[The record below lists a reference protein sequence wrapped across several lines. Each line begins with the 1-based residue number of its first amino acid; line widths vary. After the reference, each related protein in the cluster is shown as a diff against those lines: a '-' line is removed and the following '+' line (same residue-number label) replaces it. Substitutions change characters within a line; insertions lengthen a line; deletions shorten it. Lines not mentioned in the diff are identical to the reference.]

1 MRNTLVIMVAV
12 LATYGS
18 ALLLD
23 RIAGLQLEAVIT
35 AVVLALTLARTRVSR
50 GADRTDIAVTVALL
64 PAVAVAAWG
73 IGRLL
78 GSQPDLGGALLVIGM
93 SVPVWMRRFGDR
105 ATRMGTLIVLPL
117 VASLIVSQS
126 GSGQAGIGWTVAVAL
141 IACGWVTAAVLVATR
156 TGFIRPPALPTSA
169 DNSKKR
175 SSGEDR
181 PRAGRVRRM
190 PATTRMALQLGV
202 ALSASFLLGR
212 MLWPQHWTW
221 VVISAFVVCS
231 GTRGRGDVLYKG
243 ILRAGG
249 AVAGTLV
256 ATGVGSLF
264 GPRADATVILIFVAI
279 AAATWLRT
287 YSYAYWAAIVTGVIS
302 LLYSWFGLS
311 AGGPLHTR
319 LCGLLL
325 GAGLA
330 VAICWLLLPV
340 RTGDVLRRR
349 VAEAVGALRALLGI
363 DRSDAGALRS
373 GQAAYAR
380 SIDRLGEIAPP
391 LRAQRRLFSRWL
403 PGVRFGADAVDALAR
418 CADPVSVLART
429 SADDPRVTM
438 ASRLVCD
445 NADAVRRAI
454 GRRPGVR
461 YRRVTTID
469 AGVPELTGALRE
481 IDDALGKVSAVFAG

>member
-12 LATYGS
+12 LGAYGS
-18 ALLLD
+18 ALLLE
-23 RIAGLQLEAVIT
+23 RVAGLHLGVVIM
-35 AVVLALTLARTRVSR
+35 AVVLALTLARSRVGR
-50 GADRTDIAVTVALL
+50 GADRTDLVVTLALL
-64 PAVAVAAWG
+64 PAVAVAARG
-73 IGRLL
+73 IGQLL
-78 GSQPDLGGALLVIGM
+78 GSQPDPGGALLVLGL

-126 GSGQAGIGWTVAVAL
+126 GAGQAGIGWTVAVAL
-141 IACGWVTAAVLVATR
+141 IACGWVTAVVLVATR
-156 TGFIRPPALPTSA
+156 TGFIRPPAIPASN
-169 DNSKKR
+169 DNSKKQPAA
-175 SSGEDR
+175 EDR
-181 PRAGRVRRM
+181 RRAGRVPRL
-190 PATTRMALQLGV
+190 PASSRMAVQLGA

-212 MLWPQHWTW
+212 ILWPQHWTW

-249 AVAGTLV
+249 AVAGTLA
-256 ATGVGSLF
+256 ATGVCSLF
-264 GPRADATVILIFVAI
+264 GPRADVTVILIFAAI

-287 YSYAYWAAIVTGVIS
+287 YSYAYWAAIITGVIS

-319 LCGLLL
+319 LYGLLL
-325 GAGLA
+325 GAA
-330 VAICWLLLPV
+330 VAVVISWLVLPV

-349 VAEAVGALRALLGI
+349 AADAVGALRALLGV
-363 DRSDAGALRS
+363 DRADAGALRS

-380 SIDRLGEIAPP
+380 SIARLSEIAPP

-403 PGVRFGADAVDALAR
+403 PRARYGADAVDALAR
-418 CADPVSVLART
+418 CADPVSVLALT
-429 SADDPRVTM
+429 AADDPRVAV
-438 ASRLVCD
+438 ASRLVGA

-454 GRRPGVR
+454 GSRPGVK
-461 YRRVTTID
+461 YRPVTSID
-469 AGVPELTGALRE
+469 AGVPELTGALRD
-481 IDDALGKVSAVFAG
+481 IDDALGKLSAVFAA